1 VQRELKPLSNAGI
14 ILRIVRGRQVYYQA
28 NPQCP
33 VFVELKALVIKIV
46 AEDVGTG
53 RCGDVHK
60 IIS

>member
-1 VQRELKPLSNAGI
+1 VQRELKLLLNAGI

-46 AEDVGTG
+46 AEDVGTSI
-53 RCGDVHK
+53 K
-60 IIS
+60 L